1 MDKKPTKGL
10 CTMYAAAAEKI
21 RAAVYQTAQATQT
34 PAFLLD
40 AVLSGILADIRQ
52 KELDDLS
59 MDYARYDAER
69 EAEEKKK
76 VAEEKRKE
84 GEKK

>member
-1 MDKKPTKGL
+1 
-10 CTMYAAAAEKI
+10 MYAAAAEKI

-69 EAEEKKK
+69 DAEEKKR
-76 VAEEKRKE
+76 AERKE